1 MFRGRNL
8 TLSVYGTSHG
18 PAVGCLLN
26 GVPAGI
32 KIDYE
37 RIDSAMSLRKT
48 GGKYASKRKEED
60 KVEFISGVNEGFTTS
75 EPILITIQNQDGKR
89 KDYSFLPDIP
99 RPGHQ
104 DMLMN
109 IRSSG
114 NADLSGGGSS
124 SARLTAGIVAA
135 GALLEQVLIDNE
147 VKILAQVS
155 EIGEIKATSL
165 DAKASIAN
173 QEVYD
178 SVRCYDEEAGYSMMK
193 LLDEVRR
200 EKDSIGSK
208 VEALICNMPIA
219 QGGQWF
225 DGLESTFASAMMA
238 IPAARGVEFSKG
250 FDAVRMK
257 GSEHNNAWI
266 KENGKITQEGEN
278 PDGIIAGLTT
288 GSPIRIGVAF
298 KPPSSIAKAQNT
310 LNLDTGEVEEL
321 QVKGRHDPVIAPRA
335 VAVVRAM
342 SILVVSDYLI

>member
-1 MFRGRNL
+1 MFRGSNL

-18 PAVGCLLN
+18 PAVGCLLS
-26 GVPAGI
+26 GIPAGI
-32 KIDYE
+32 KIDTE
-37 RIDSAMSLRKT
+37 RINLAMSLRKT
-48 GGKYASKRKEED
+48 GGKYASKRKESDE
-60 KVEFISGVNEGFTTS
+60 VEFISGVNDGFTTS
-75 EPILITIQNQDGKR
+75 EPVLILIKNQDGKR

-114 NADLSGGGSS
+114 IADLSGGGSS

-135 GALLEQVLIDNE
+135 GALLEQILIEQNVE
-147 VKILAQVS
+147 ILAHVS
-155 EIGEIKATSL
+155 QIGEIYANPLAPDSEIT
-165 DAKASIAN
+165 N

-178 SVRCYDEEAGYSMMK
+178 NVRCYDEQSGTEMMH
-193 LLDEVRR
+193 LLDSVRKD
-200 EKDSIGSK
+200 KDSIGSK

-219 QGGQWF
+219 KGGQWF
-225 DGLESTFASAMMA
+225 DGLESSFASAMMA

-250 FDAVRMK
+250 FEAIKMK
-257 GSEHNNAWI
+257 GSKHNNAWK
-266 KENGKITQEGEN
+266 KENGKITQEGDN

-298 KPPSSIAKAQNT
+298 KPPSSIAKSQST
-310 LNLDTGEVEEL
+310 LNLETGEMDEL

-335 VAVVRAM
+335 VAVVKAM
-342 SILVVSDYLI
+342 ATLVVADYLI

>member
-18 PAVGCLLN
+18 PAVGCLLT

-155 EIGEIKATSL
+155 EIGQIKATSL
-165 DAKASIAN
+165 DSESSITN
-173 QEVYD
+173 QEVYE

-219 QGGQWF
+219 KGGQWF

-266 KENGKITQEGEN
+266 KEDGKITQEGDN

-298 KPPSSIAKAQNT
+298 KPPSSIARAQNT
-310 LNLDTGEVEEL
+310 LNLDTGEKEEL